1 MWLIVF
7 QDPREAKAAGISL
20 QAPAKIQAG
29 ISQGGPEDFHVVGPR
44 EVQVEGMQG
53 LCRGFASPSSLC
65 SVCYERVPW
74 YPTVFTFVL
83 SALWH
88 GVYPGYY
95 FTFLTGVPVT
105 LAARAVSTLQLLAL
119 FL

>member
-1 MWLIVF
+1 MF
-7 QDPREAKAAGISL
+7 QDAREAQAAGISL

-44 EVQVEGMQG
+44 EV
-53 LCRGFASPSSLC
+53 RGFASPSSLC